1 MKKLLFITL
10 SALFL
15 SCTNSKPTYTKCI
28 ETTYNF
34 HKEAANKVIGNE
46 NTEGSFTVEISNETI
61 KIIDN
66 KGKETLLKKDDGY
79 SLINKKIGDTLII
92 ENFPTENTPLEVLSY
107 GTEYKFYN

>member
-1 MKKLLFITL
+1 MKKILFIAAK
-10 SALFL
+10 ALFL
-15 SCTNSKPTYTKCI
+15 SCNDSKTTYTKCT

-34 HKEAANKVIGNE
+34 HKEAANKVIESE
-46 NTEGSFTVEISNETI
+46 NTEGSFTVEISNEII
-61 KIIDN
+61 KITDN

-79 SLINKKIGDTLII
+79 SLINKNNGDTLVI